1 MCEGWQR
8 WGGKAGICGRFWGR
22 MGGGWVLSCQINSL
36 NIISECTRTSTFFYR
51 PLHGLMLPQPDKKPS
66 WRNINR
72 DRCWEVKE
80 KHRAAGRAER
90 GVETA
95 LTLSKSIPVKSQV
108 PIQVLL
114 EEEGTEPE
122 RSPWEELLLRH
133 ILSLSQHLVLSA
145 LHGHPNERSKLTL
158 LLGSSGGGRG
168 KDGEGGRWPKHTHIH
183 RDEDAGFGH
192 SSDDDIWTFVVS
204 GTLLQVWFQRL
215 FLMPKKA
222 LIHPSF
228 TRTLSLFSSPLYPL
242 S

>member
-1 MCEGWQR
+1 MLLRED
-8 WGGKAGICGRFWGR
+8 GR
-22 MGGGWVLSCQINSL
+22 GWVLSCQINSL

-158 LLGSSGGGRG
+158 LLGSWGGAKMARVAGDPNTHTYTERRG
-168 KDGEGGRWPKHTHIH
+168 CWLR
-183 RDEDAGFGH
+183 
-192 SSDDDIWTFVVS
+192 S
-204 GTLLQVWFQRL
+204 
-215 FLMPKKA
+215 
-222 LIHPSF
+222 LI
-228 TRTLSLFSSPLYPL
+228 
-242 S
+242 

>member
-1 MCEGWQR
+1 M
-8 WGGKAGICGRFWGR
+8 
-22 MGGGWVLSCQINSL
+22 LSCQINSL

-51 PLHGLMLPQPDKKPS
+51 PLHGLMVPQPDKKRS
-66 WRNINR
+66 RRNINR

-90 GVETA
+90 GVETV

-145 LHGHPNERSKLTL
+145 LHGHTNERSKLTL
-158 LLGSSGGGRG
+158 LLGSLGGGRG
-168 KDGEGGRWPKHTHIH
+168 EDGVGGRRVAGDPNTHKQREREKRMLASVTRLIMTY
-183 RDEDAGFGH
+183 G
-192 SSDDDIWTFVVS
+192 
-204 GTLLQVWFQRL
+204 LL
-215 FLMPKKA
+215 
-222 LIHPSF
+222 
-228 TRTLSLFSSPLYPL
+228 
-242 S
+242 

>member
-1 MCEGWQR
+1 MLLRED
-8 WGGKAGICGRFWGR
+8 GR
-22 MGGGWVLSCQINSL
+22 GWVLSCQINSL

-158 LLGSSGGGRG
+158 LLGSWGGAKMARVAG
-168 KDGEGGRWPKHTHIH
+168 DPNTHTHRETRMLASVTH
-183 RDEDAGFGH
+183 LMMTYG
-192 SSDDDIWTFVVS
+192 
-204 GTLLQVWFQRL
+204 LL
-215 FLMPKKA
+215 
-222 LIHPSF
+222 
-228 TRTLSLFSSPLYPL
+228 
-242 S
+242 